1 MVQSKGINFSG
12 QNIYIGIDVHLK
24 SWHVTVLTESGHKRK
39 HSQEASASALFE
51 YLKRHYP
58 GGHYQAIYESGFSGF
73 STYYALSSFGI
84 KCVIAHA
91 ADVPTGQNESVM
103 KSDSVDSEKLARTL
117 RDGSLKHTVYV
128 PDREILDHR
137 GMVRFRR
144 VLQNQLSG
152 HKARVKHLLYSNG
165 VSLPEIFAN
174 RSTHWSRRFMRWLR
188 EDVRLL
194 SSTRETLDLLLDQV
208 ERLRIDVLAITRKIR
223 QLSRT
228 ERYANRMNLLLS
240 VPGIGLINAISLLT
254 ELENTDRFHGQK
266 SFAGYLGLVP
276 TCHDSGENKKTGEMT
291 FRGNKQLRM
300 LLVEAAWIAI
310 RQDSAMAAAYGN
322 YHKRMTSQEAIIR
335 IARKLSNRIFCVLK
349 TGKKYEYER
358 CY

>member
-51 YLKRHYP
+51 YLKRYYP

-91 ADVPTGQNESVM
+91 ADVPTGQNESVL

-137 GMVRFRR
+137 GMFRFRR

-174 RSTHWSRRFMRWLR
+174 RSTHWSRRFMRWLQ

-208 ERLRIDVLAITRKIR
+208 ERLRIDVLAITR
-223 QLSRT
+223 QDTPAL
-228 ERYANRMNLLLS
+228 ANRTLCQPYEPPAFC
-240 VPGIGLINAISLLT
+240 PGYWSDQCHQSAHRIGKYRPFPRSEI
-254 ELENTDRFHGQK
+254 F
-266 SFAGYLGLVP
+266 
-276 TCHDSGENKKTGEMT
+276 C
-291 FRGNKQLRM
+291 
-300 LLVEAAWIAI
+300 
-310 RQDSAMAAAYGN
+310 
-322 YHKRMTSQEAIIR
+322 
-335 IARKLSNRIFCVLK
+335 RIFGTCPHLP
-349 TGKKYEYER
+349 
-358 CY
+358 